1 MTARVRTGGWGLHL
15 VPVSATR
22 GWFGNSAGGACWGKR
37 CVLCCGSARGARRR
51 WRWWW
56 LLWLPLLAGRL
67 RTWVD
72 SEAVDWEARAGVG
85 RSAAPL

>member
-37 CVLCCGSARGARRR
+37 CVLCCRSARGARRR
-51 WRWWW
+51 WWWW